1 MLYISLMSFKS
12 SGKNVFIYIAL
23 RAYYPHVM
31 TTALAIFTI
40 PTTSILFM
48 DMLYVKY
55 SAANTQKEQKIT
67 KSKICTIIFSIKNPL
82 KINGMIHLSRLTDGN
97 LSVYRGVT
105 LRNSMA
111 THDGSTMR

>member
-48 DMLYVKY
+48 
-55 SAANTQKEQKIT
+55 
-67 KSKICTIIFSIKNPL
+67 
-82 KINGMIHLSRLTDGN
+82 GM
-97 LSVYRGVT
+97 LSVKCRATNTKKRAENNQV
-105 LRNSMA
+105 RNLYNYFLNKKPL
-111 THDGSTMR
+111 